1 MITKKRSTSKSSSIL
16 SSGGFDDH
24 SVEANNPSR
33 KSRPD
38 RRGDLLDTIL
48 KKSNV
53 SKRKLSPR
61 PDKSPTTKQRLSNV
75 INKFNDDKTEI
86 SVVSCPSKSQQ
97 QQQQQHA
104 GYRGT
109 LLNSILQRVDNKNN
123 IQLKKCRS

>member
-1 MITKKRSTSKSSSIL
+1 MITKKRSTSKSSSIS

-24 SVEANNPSR
+24 SVEANNLSR
-33 KSRPD
+33 NSRPD
-38 RRGDLLDTIL
+38 QRGDLLDTIL

-61 PDKSPTTKQRLSNV
+61 PDKSPTTKQWLSNL

-86 SVVSCPSKSQQ
+86 SVVSRPSKS

-123 IQLKKCRS
+123 IQLKTCRS